1 MLAESRVIASSFP
14 LSWYRLAESGAV
26 PRVVPELL
34 SWRTNRLDRFRRLH
48 GPKPLFCKDLTA

>member
-1 MLAESRVIASSFP
+1 MLAESLRDNARDCP
-14 LSWYRLAESGAV
+14 RLSQAV
-26 PRVVPELL
+26 PGQREGGSNDTLL